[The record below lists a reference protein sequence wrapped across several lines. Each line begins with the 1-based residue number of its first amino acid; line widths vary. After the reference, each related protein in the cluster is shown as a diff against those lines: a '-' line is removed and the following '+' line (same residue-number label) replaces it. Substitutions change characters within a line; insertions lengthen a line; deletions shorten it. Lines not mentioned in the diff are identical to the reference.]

1 MMKTARATI
10 RFLFVLGLALAAL
23 AGASALAS
31 EAEIRPIA
39 GGVTFRTD
47 DNGPYPEYWRQ
58 RAAVFDKHGL
68 KFGAAVNLLAAE
80 SPPGMIE
87 AFREIQ
93 KSGHDLMDHTPS
105 HNNLWM
111 KFAKEDDIAWIQ
123 GQPGVDHIDQKVVY
137 LKYVL
142 TVPPPD
148 RESRKVNVTGNRL
161 TPVETEGAERWFKDL
176 EFLYFPESKVLCRV
190 MSREAVDG
198 VFLLKSLWNEDN
210 MDLKTLSGVPVQRV
224 ASHEIQPTPEAL
236 ELLAQTIRRV
246 CDRGGL
252 SYPVSY
258 AAPGGSPHLT
268 RATVKSSYGDKFGYR
283 SAGVYPE
290 AVARVFNEPDP
301 KGDAPFAMQWGDL
314 NDETPGSDL
323 PAVKKRIAG
332 LLAVNKV
339 VIIGS
344 HVLQNPAAWPAYF
357 EKMDALLAW
366 LKAKNIPVKSHA
378 DWADI
383 LYRSGK
389 RLTGNIFPSLDR
401 DLDEDGNPDGYEL
414 VNAKPGEAP
423 AGAALPEKHTLTAS
437 KPGTMFRVQALGG
450 LPHGDAELSCWL
462 NGPAGS
468 SVNVVIHGVG
478 KASFVLKEGWSRY
491 TTPLTVPA
499 TAATVRVDFDWKS
512 QQEGTVSVCG
522 IAFSERN
529 QQNK

>member
-1 MMKTARATI
+1 VNTI
-10 RFLFVLGLALAAL
+10 KSLITGLALAAV
-23 AGASALAS
+23 AGAGAVAAD
-31 EAEIRPIA
+31 AEIRPLA

-47 DNGPYPEYWRQ
+47 DNGTNPEYFRR

-80 SPPGMIE
+80 SQPGMIE
-87 AFREIQ
+87 ALREIQ
-93 KSGHDLMDHTPS
+93 KNGHDLMDHTPC
-105 HNNLWM
+105 HNNLAM
-111 KFAKEDDIAWIQ
+111 GFARDEDIAWIQ
-123 GQPGVDHIDQKVVY
+123 GRPGVDHIEKKAVY

-142 TVPPPD
+142 TVPPAD
-148 RESRKVNVTGNRL
+148 RESRRVNVAGNRL
-161 TPVETEGAERWFKDL
+161 TPVETEGAERWFKDQ
-176 EFLYFPESKVLCRV
+176 EFLYFPEPKVLCRV
-190 MSREAVDG
+190 NHREAVNG
-198 VFLLKSLWNEDN
+198 VYPLKSAWGEDN
-210 MDLKTLSGVPVQRV
+210 IDLKTLAGVPVQRV
-224 ASHEIQPTPEAL
+224 PTHEIQPTPEAL
-236 ELLAQTIRRV
+236 ALLAQTIHRV
-246 CDRGGL
+246 CDRNGL
-252 SYPVSY
+252 IYPVTY
-258 AAPGGSPHLT
+258 AAPGNSPHLT

-301 KGDAPFAMQWGDL
+301 KGDAPFAMQWGDV

-344 HVLQNPAAWPAYF
+344 HVVQSPAAWPAYY

-414 VNAKPGEAP
+414 VNAKPGDAP
-423 AGAALPEKHTLTAS
+423 AGAALPEKHTLTAD
-437 KPGTMFRVQALGG
+437 KPGTLFRVQALGG
-450 LPHGDAELSCWL
+450 LPHGDAELACWL
-462 NGPAGS
+462 NGPAGT
-468 SVNVVIHGVG
+468 SVNVMVHGVG
-478 KASFVLKEGWSRY
+478 KASFVLKEGWNRY
-491 TTPLTVPA
+491 TAPLTVPA
-499 TAATVRVDFDWKS
+499 NAATARVDFDWQSK
-512 QQEGTVSVCG
+512 QGGTVSVCG
-522 IAFSERN
+522 IAYSERTASE
-529 QQNK
+529 K

>member
-1 MMKTARATI
+1 MTVLA
-10 RFLFVLGLALAAL
+10 FVAV
-23 AGASALAS
+23 AGAGAVAAD
-31 EAEIRPIA
+31 AEIRPLA

-47 DNGPYPEYWRQ
+47 DNGTSPEYFRQ

-80 SPPGMIE
+80 SQPGMID

-105 HNNLWM
+105 HNNFWM
-111 KFAKEDDIAWIQ
+111 KFAKEEDIAWIQ
-123 GQPGVDHIDQKVVY
+123 GQPGVDHIDNKDVY

-161 TPVETEGAERWFKDL
+161 TPVGTEGAARWFKDQA
-176 EFLYFPESKVLCRV
+176 FLYFPETKLLCRV
-190 MSREAVDG
+190 MSREAVDD
-198 VFLLKSLWNEDN
+198 VYPLRSVWSEDN
-210 MDLKTLSGVPVQRV
+210 VDLKTLTGVPVQRV

-246 CDRGGL
+246 CDRNGL
-252 SYPVSY
+252 KYPVSY
-258 AAPGGSPHLT
+258 AAPGNGPHLT

-301 KGDAPFAMQWGDL
+301 KGDAPFAMQWGDV

-357 EKMDALLAW
+357 EKMDSLLAW

-423 AGAALPEKHTLTAS
+423 AGAALPEKYTLTAD
-437 KPGTMFRVQALGG
+437 KPGIMFRVQALGG

-462 NGPAGS
+462 NGPAGT
-468 SVNVVIHGVG
+468 SVNVMVHGVG
-478 KASFVLKEGWSRY
+478 KASFVLKEGWNLY
-491 TTPLTVPA
+491 TAPLTVPA
-499 TAATVRVDFDWKS
+499 NAATARFDFDWKS
-512 QQEGTVSVCG
+512 QQEGTTSVCG
-522 IAFSERN
+522 ISFSEPN
-529 QQNK
+529 PQNK